1 MVSFSLVWL
10 ARQPAASGR
19 SYEIIPENSTALVQ
33 RPEHLDCIQRTG
45 RTDSEFDILAALP
58 VRPAG

>member
-1 MVSFSLVWL
+1 
-10 ARQPAASGR
+10 
-19 SYEIIPENSTALVQ
+19 
-33 RPEHLDCIQRTG
+33 LDCIQRTG